1 MTEPLNPRLDLV
13 DDPAGT
19 PRTTATLLASLVAR
33 VRTLPLLDGAQA
45 VGSMVAGIAAAG
57 RRVAT
62 TAEGGRL
69 RAALAANRVG
79 VNGAALW
86 SALGLDATTS
96 ALPPRP
102 VHDDLRNDLAV
113 LLASDLVDEL
123 ERLDETLVAQG
134 IGAVDDP
141 AEVDFLDFVVGLWF
155 LAGEVVD
162 VIEGITSAAGEPVAE
177 AAPPPDEGSLLR

>member
-1 MTEPLNPRLDLV
+1 MTEPSRPRLDLV
-13 DDPAGT
+13 DDPGAT
-19 PRTTATLLASLVAR
+19 QRTTATLLASLVAR

-45 VGSMVAGIAAAG
+45 VGSMVAGIAAVG

-62 TAEGGRL
+62 TAEGGRK

-79 VNGAALW
+79 VNGATLW
-86 SALGLDATTS
+86 SALGLDVTTS

-102 VHDDLRNDLAV
+102 VDDDLRNDLAL
-113 LLASDLVDEL
+113 LLAPDLVDQL

-134 IGAVDDP
+134 IGAIDDP
-141 AEVDFLDFVVGLWF
+141 ADVDFLDFLVGLWY

-162 VIEGITSAAGEPVAE
+162 VIEGIAAAAGEPPAE
-177 AAPPPDEGSLLR
+177 EAPAPEDGSLLR

>member
-1 MTEPLNPRLDLV
+1 MTEPSDARLDLV

-45 VGSMVAGIAAAG
+45 VGSMVAGIAAVG
-57 RRVAT
+57 RRVAST
-62 TAEGGRL
+62 VEGGRI

-79 VNGAALW
+79 VNGATLW

-102 VHDDLRNDLAV
+102 VDDDLRNDLAL
-113 LLASDLVDEL
+113 LLAPDLVDQL

-134 IGAVDDP
+134 IGAIDDP
-141 AEVDFLDFVVGLWF
+141 ADVDFLDFLVGLWF

-162 VIEGITSAAGEPVAE
+162 LIEGIAATAGEPVAE
-177 AAPPPDEGSLLR
+177 EAPPPEDGSLLR

>member
-1 MTEPLNPRLDLV
+1 MTEPPDTRLDLA

-45 VGSMVAGIAAAG
+45 VGSMVAGLAAVG

-86 SALGLDATTS
+86 SALGLDASTS

-102 VHDDLRNDLAV
+102 VDGDLRNDLAL
-113 LLASDLVDEL
+113 LLASDLVDQL
-123 ERLDETLVAQG
+123 ERLDETLMAQG
-134 IGAVDDP
+134 IGAIDDP
-141 AEVDFLDFVVGLWF
+141 ADVDFLDFLVGLWF

-162 VIEGITSAAGEPVAE
+162 VIESIAATAGDPVAE
-177 AAPPPDEGSLLR
+177 EAPPPEGGSLLR